1 MDHPLQSIKSCT
13 FELTQNTGKN
23 PYTGTQS
30 HPSFMKC
37 GCLREKTHSKQMTCP
52 RFFFFFPPYFQC
64 PLWIDWGRYGSLI
77 PDPIFSLRQKLKGQ
91 STIKCTGLEVTVKAV
106 SHLSHWPKPAVW
118 SPEVGRAISRVLRGS
133 LTAMTGIIARAL
145 VLARAKDWTQLGRS
159 FHWLWAKFLK

>member
-1 MDHPLQSIKSCT
+1 MHIWVNTEYWQESIRWDSVPSIIHEVWL
-13 FELTQNTGKN
+13 FEREDTQQAND
-23 PYTGTQS
+23 
-30 HPSFMKC
+30 
-37 GCLREKTHSKQMTCP
+37 LSKV
-52 RFFFFFPPYFQC
+52 FFFSPYFQC

-91 STIKCTGLEVTVKAV
+91 STMKCTGLEVTVKAV

-133 LTAMTGIIARAL
+133 LTATTGIIAGAL

-159 FHWLWAKFLK
+159 FRWLWAKLLK